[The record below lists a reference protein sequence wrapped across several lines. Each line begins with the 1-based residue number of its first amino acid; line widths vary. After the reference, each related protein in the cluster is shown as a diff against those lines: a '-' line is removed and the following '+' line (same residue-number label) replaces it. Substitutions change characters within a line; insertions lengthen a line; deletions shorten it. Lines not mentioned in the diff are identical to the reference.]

1 VRQKFIIIKTLKYQS
16 LSTIDHNKA
25 LIERKQEGIAQF
37 AKGSKCALSNEKG
50 FSLKT
55 YLSMFCTMH

>member
-25 LIERKQEGIAQF
+25 LIERKQEGIAQNIPEYVLYY
-37 AKGSKCALSNEKG
+37 ALDTILGPSDTDRYY
-50 FSLKT
+50 FV
-55 YLSMFCTMH
+55 